1 MKGHAMYDFESHIV
15 DIPDYP
21 EPGVV
26 FKDIT
31 PLFSNPEALK
41 AMVDALAEHFSGMGI
56 MLIVS
61 LVFIMSLML
70 FFLLLCLVMRVFVRC
85 ACRKNQQGKRR
96 NNK

>member
-1 MKGHAMYDFESHIV
+1 MDMGFFHLMFGHYD
-15 DIPDYP
+15 
-21 EPGVV
+21 
-26 FKDIT
+26 
-31 PLFSNPEALK
+31 
-41 AMVDALAEHFSGMGI
+41 FSGMGI

-70 FFLLLCLVMRVFVRC
+70 FFLRLCLVMRVFVRC